1 MKTITSR
8 TNPAVML
15 AASLKD
21 KKTRDE
27 TGLLRFEGRTM
38 LEELIQRK
46 RPCMSVFVTEKFF
59 GKNEALV
66 RNAENNGFDGN
77 KAEVYL
83 VTDGVYDKISE
94 QSSPDGV
101 LCICEKKHFVNIH
114 DMTSGSAENSFKCP
128 EASRGILICE
138 DMRDPGNLGT
148 VIRSAAAFGTD
159 GVFLCGC
166 ADIYS
171 QKSLRAAMGAAFT
184 TGIYIFK
191 DISDAVS
198 LARNNGYTVI
208 ATALHRDAEYIEYGG
223 LPKKCAVMIGSEGSG
238 LSEEAIA
245 LSDKKAVIKTEMES
259 LNAASA
265 ATLFIY
271 LMSRNQ

>member
-1 MKTITSR
+1 MKTITGR

-21 KKTRDE
+21 KKNRDE

-46 RPCMSVFVTEKFF
+46 RPCKSIFVTARFFDRNTDLVFEAEK
-59 GKNEALV
+59 
-66 RNAENNGFDGN
+66 NGYGVEP
-77 KAEVYL
+77 AEVYL
-83 VTDGVYDKISE
+83 VTDGVYDKITE

-101 LCICEKKHFVNIH
+101 LCICEKKHFENIC
-114 DMTSGSAENSFKCP
+114 DMTRSFDGKGFIPP
-128 EASRGILICE
+128 ERSKGIMICE
-138 DMRDPGNLGT
+138 DIRDPGNVGT

-159 GVFLCGC
+159 AVFLCGC

-171 QKSLRAAMGAAFT
+171 QKTLRAAMGAAFT

-191 DISDAVS
+191 DISDAVR
-198 LARNNGYTVI
+198 LAKSNGYTVI
-208 ATALHRDAEYIEYGG
+208 ATALHRDAEYVEYGS
-223 LPKKCAVMIGSEGSG
+223 LPERCAVMIGSEGSG

-271 LMSRNQ
+271 LMSR